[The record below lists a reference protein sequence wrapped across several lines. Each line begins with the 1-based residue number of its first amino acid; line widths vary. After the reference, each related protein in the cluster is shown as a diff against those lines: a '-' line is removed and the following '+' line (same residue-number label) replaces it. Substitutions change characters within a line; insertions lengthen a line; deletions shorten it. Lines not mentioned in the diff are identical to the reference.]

1 MKRFLHFGCWNNMQ
15 NGNAVNDVMT
25 VMKRKIADTTKPV
38 DFISVAGDNYYPKKS
53 TDAQGAKKKIISP
66 EDLDN
71 GFREL
76 PDEPE
81 IYMILGNHDLET
93 NNDEEQP
100 TLFVN
105 DKNNPE
111 SGCNIMTLQQDSIK
125 NLSNIHFEL
134 FKAVLMRDDTLV
146 LMVDTSMYEDE
157 AHEYLE
163 CYNIFL
169 RESYSL
175 KELRDYQED
184 LIMDAV
190 RKYKRDL
197 KNLILIGHHPI
208 IATKVKNGK
217 VKKPLND
224 IPFFTPV
231 LANIYETIP
240 DANFYYLCADLHLY
254 QKGMVEIEMDD
265 GIMSIEQHIVG
276 TGGTK
281 LDDEIPRTEL
291 NKVRTRGSVS
301 YVMLE
306 GMRSNGFLE
315 CELLGDEPEF
325 RFHKANAAELSRRRT
340 RNTRRREKQTRGRE
354 RKRQRRTKTRS
365 RTRSRNRLR
374 NAKSYTR
381 AKSRIKSKSKS
392 RNTRRIITV

>member
-1 MKRFLHFGCWNNMQ
+1 MERFLHFGCWNNMR

-25 VMKRKIADTTKPV
+25 VMKRKVADRAKPV

-53 TDAQGAKKKIISP
+53 TDDAGAKKKIISP
-66 EDLDN
+66 EDLDR

-81 IYMILGNHDLET
+81 IYMILGNHDLDT

-105 DKNNPE
+105 DKSNVE

-125 NLSNIHFEL
+125 NISNIHFEL
-134 FKAVLMRDDTLV
+134 FKAILMRDDTLV

-157 AHEYLE
+157 ANEYLE

-169 RESYSL
+169 REDYSL
-175 KELRDYQED
+175 AELRDYQEG
-184 LIMDAV
+184 LIMDAIDT
-190 RKYKRDL
+190 YQNGL

-208 IATKVKNGK
+208 IGTKAKRGK
-217 VKKPLND
+217 VIKPLND
-224 IPFFTPV
+224 IPFFNPV
-231 LANIYETIP
+231 LAKIYGKIP

-254 QKGMVEIEMDD
+254 QKGTVEIEMDD
-265 GIMSIEQHIVG
+265 GVMSIEQHIVG

-281 LDDEIPRTEL
+281 LDDEIPKSEL
-291 NKVRTRGSVS
+291 NQVKTRGSVS

-306 GMRSNGFLE
+306 GERSNGFLE
-315 CELLGDEPEF
+315 CELLGDAPEF
-325 RFHKANAAELSRRRT
+325 RFHRASATELSRRRT
-340 RNTRRREKQTRGRE
+340 RNTRRREKRTRGRQ
-354 RKRQRRTKTRS
+354 RKRTRT
-365 RTRSRNRLR
+365 RTRSRGR
-374 NAKSYTR
+374 NAKSFTR
-381 AKSRIKSKSKS
+381 AKSRVKSKTKS
-392 RNTRRIITV
+392 RSRRLITV

>member
-1 MKRFLHFGCWNNMQ
+1 MERFLHFGCWNNMR

-25 VMKRKIADTTKPV
+25 VMKRKVADRAKPV

-53 TDAQGAKKKIISP
+53 TDDAGAKKKIISP
-66 EDLDN
+66 EDLDR

-81 IYMILGNHDLET
+81 IYMILGNHDLDT

-105 DKNNPE
+105 DKSNVE

-125 NLSNIHFEL
+125 NISNIHFEL

-157 AHEYLE
+157 ANEYLE

-169 RESYSL
+169 REDYSL
-175 KELRDYQED
+175 AELRDYQEG
-184 LIMDAV
+184 LIMDAID
-190 RKYKRDL
+190 KYQNGL

-208 IATKVKNGK
+208 IGTKAKRGK
-217 VKKPLND
+217 VIKPLND
-224 IPFFTPV
+224 IPFFNPV
-231 LANIYETIP
+231 LAKIYGKIP

-254 QKGMVEIEMDD
+254 QKGTVEIEMDD
-265 GIMSIEQHIVG
+265 GVMSIEQHIVG

-281 LDDEIPRTEL
+281 LDDEIPKSEL
-291 NKVRTRGSVS
+291 NQVKTRGSVS

-306 GMRSNGFLE
+306 GERSNGFLE
-315 CELLGDEPEF
+315 CELLGDAPEF
-325 RFHKANAAELSRRRT
+325 RFHRASATELSRRRT
-340 RNTRRREKQTRGRE
+340 RNTRRREKRTRGRQ
-354 RKRQRRTKTRS
+354 RKRTRTRTRT
-365 RTRSRNRLR
+365 RTRSRGR
-374 NAKSYTR
+374 NAKSFTR
-381 AKSRIKSKSKS
+381 AKSRLKSKTKS
-392 RNTRRIITV
+392 RSRRLITV

>member
-1 MKRFLHFGCWNNMQ
+1 MR

-25 VMKRKIADTTKPV
+25 VMKRKVADRAKPV

-53 TDAQGAKKKIISP
+53 TDNAGAKKKIISP
-66 EDLDN
+66 EDLDR

-81 IYMILGNHDLET
+81 IYMILGNHDLDT

-105 DKNNPE
+105 DKSNVE

-125 NLSNIHFEL
+125 NISNIHFEL

-157 AHEYLE
+157 ANEYLE

-169 RESYSL
+169 REDYSL
-175 KELRDYQED
+175 AELRDYQEG
-184 LIMDAV
+184 LIMDAIDT
-190 RKYKRDL
+190 YQNGL

-208 IATKVKNGK
+208 IGTKAKRGK
-217 VKKPLND
+217 VIKPLND
-224 IPFFTPV
+224 IPFFNPV
-231 LANIYETIP
+231 LAKIYGKIP

-254 QKGMVEIEMDD
+254 QKGTVEIEMDD
-265 GIMSIEQHIVG
+265 GVMSIEQHIVG

-281 LDDEIPRTEL
+281 LDDEIPKSEL
-291 NKVRTRGSVS
+291 NQVKTRGSVS

-306 GMRSNGFLE
+306 GERSNGFLE

-325 RFHKANAAELSRRRT
+325 RFHRASATELSRRRT
-340 RNTRRREKQTRGRE
+340 RNTRRREKRTRGRQ
-354 RKRQRRTKTRS
+354 RKRTRARTRT
-365 RTRSRNRLR
+365 RTRSRGR
-374 NAKSYTR
+374 NAKSFTR
-381 AKSRIKSKSKS
+381 AKSRLKSKTKS
-392 RNTRRIITV
+392 RSRRLITV

>member
-1 MKRFLHFGCWNNMQ
+1 MR

-25 VMKRKIADTTKPV
+25 VMKRKVADRAKPV

-53 TDAQGAKKKIISP
+53 TDNTGAKKKIISP
-66 EDLDN
+66 EDLDR

-81 IYMILGNHDLET
+81 IYMILGNHDLDT

-105 DKNNPE
+105 DKSNVE

-125 NLSNIHFEL
+125 NISNIHFEL

-157 AHEYLE
+157 ANEYLE

-169 RESYSL
+169 REDYSL
-175 KELRDYQED
+175 AELRDYQEG
-184 LIMDAV
+184 LIMDAID
-190 RKYKRDL
+190 KYQNGL

-208 IATKVKNGK
+208 IGTKAKKGK
-217 VKKPLND
+217 VIKPLND
-224 IPFFTPV
+224 IPFFNPV
-231 LANIYETIP
+231 LAKIYGKIP

-254 QKGMVEIEMDD
+254 QKGTVEIEMDD
-265 GIMSIEQHIVG
+265 GVMSIEQHIVG

-281 LDDEIPRTEL
+281 LDDEIPKSEL
-291 NKVRTRGSVS
+291 NKVKTRGSVS

-306 GMRSNGFLE
+306 GGRSNGFLE
-315 CELLGDEPEF
+315 CELLGDAPEF
-325 RFHKANAAELSRRRT
+325 RFHQASATELSRRRT
-340 RNTRRREKQTRGRE
+340 RNTRRREKRTRGRQ
-354 RKRQRRTKTRS
+354 RKRTRARTRT
-365 RTRSRNRLR
+365 RTRSRGR
-374 NAKSYTR
+374 NAKSFTR
-381 AKSRIKSKSKS
+381 AKSRLKSKTKS
-392 RNTRRIITV
+392 RSRRLITV

>member
-1 MKRFLHFGCWNNMQ
+1 MERFLHFGCWNNMH

-25 VMKRKIADTTKPV
+25 VMKRKVADRAKPV

-53 TDAQGAKKKIISP
+53 IDAGGKKKIISP
-66 EDLDN
+66 EDLDK

-81 IYMILGNHDLET
+81 IYMILGNHDLDT

-105 DKNNPE
+105 DKSNAE

-125 NLSNIHFEL
+125 NISNIHFEL

-157 AHEYLE
+157 ANEYLE

-169 RESYSL
+169 REDYSL
-175 KELRDYQED
+175 AELRDYQEG
-184 LIMDAV
+184 LIMDEID
-190 RKYKRDL
+190 KYQNGL

-208 IATKVKNGK
+208 IGTKSKKGK
-217 VKKPLND
+217 VIKPLND
-224 IPFFTPV
+224 IPFFNPV
-231 LANIYETIP
+231 LTEIYGKIP
-240 DANFYYLCADLHLY
+240 DANFYYLCADLHIY
-254 QKGMVEIEMDD
+254 QKGTVEIEMDD
-265 GIMSIEQHIVG
+265 GVMSIEQHIVG

-281 LDDEIPRTEL
+281 LDDEIPKSEL
-291 NKVRTRGSVS
+291 NKVKTRGSVS

-306 GMRSNGFLE
+306 GERSNGFLE
-315 CELLGDEPEF
+315 CELLGDAPEF
-325 RFHKANAAELSRRRT
+325 RFHRASATELSRRRT
-340 RNTRRREKQTRGRE
+340 RNTRRREKRTRGRQ
-354 RKRQRRTKTRS
+354 RKRTQTRS
-365 RTRSRNRLR
+365 RGR
-374 NAKSYTR
+374 NAKSFTR
-381 AKSRIKSKSKS
+381 AKSRLKSKTKS
-392 RNTRRIITV
+392 RSRRLITV